1 MQSSRRYQF
10 LSLTNHFSYSL
21 LEDWDENDRAG
32 EENMEWEDN
41 WDDEVEGED
50 DFSKRLRAELAATEQ
65 EK

>member
-1 MQSSRRYQF
+1 M
-10 LSLTNHFSYSL
+10 SLV
-21 LEDWDENDRAG
+21 DWDDNDRTG

-50 DFSKRLRAELAATEQ
+50 DFSKRLRAELAAAEQ